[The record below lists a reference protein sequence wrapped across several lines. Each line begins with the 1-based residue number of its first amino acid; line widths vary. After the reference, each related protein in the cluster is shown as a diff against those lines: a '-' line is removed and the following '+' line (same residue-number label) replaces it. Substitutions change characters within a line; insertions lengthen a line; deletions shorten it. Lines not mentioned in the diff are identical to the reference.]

1 MSRPETVE
9 SNGGNG
15 VVSGIPP
22 EGGGKSAVGAV
33 GARGIL
39 TPAVVVLTIGLI
51 FVAVYLAAFHA
62 PRPHHLPVAVVGS
75 AQTARA
81 LQTDVNRVIP
91 GGLKLNR
98 VPNQSAAL
106 DAIEHRRAYGAMLA
120 GNGDLTLL
128 YAGANGP
135 AVVSLLELTAG
146 VTAKAT
152 RTSLRTRDI
161 LPATAGDSRSLSI
174 FYAAFGLVLA
184 GFLFGTMTYQVA
196 PRLKL
201 RQRLLSLLIF
211 GVAGGLLIALIA
223 KAFSAVP
230 GPFLGLAG
238 VIALMAM
245 AAGGFSMSFVRIF
258 GGAGASL
265 AAVILLVLG
274 NSTSGGV
281 APTHFLPAWLYP
293 LSEILPVGPGVRA
306 LYGLAYF
313 HDDGL
318 ITAVVVLIAWIVAA
332 AAALY
337 LRDAFDV
344 RKHKA
349 PAQCHVAAAPW
360 GIRFSHSAAP
370 VQASVAGNGARS
382 SLTQSTESPH

>member
-1 MSRPETVE
+1 M
-9 SNGGNG
+9 
-15 VVSGIPP
+15 
-22 EGGGKSAVGAV
+22 
-33 GARGIL
+33 
-39 TPAVVVLTIGLI
+39 VVLAIGLI

-62 PRPHHLPVAVVGS
+62 PRPHHLPIAVVGS

-81 LQTDVNRVIP
+81 LQTDLNRVIP
-91 GGLKLNR
+91 GGFELNR
-98 VPNQSAAL
+98 VPSQRAAR
-106 DAIEHRRAYGAMLA
+106 DAIAHRRAYGAMLA

-135 AVVSLLELTAG
+135 AVVSLLERVAG
-146 VTAKAT
+146 VAAKAA
-152 RTSLRTRDI
+152 RTSLSTKDI
-161 LPATAGDSRSLSI
+161 LPATAGDSRGLSI

-184 GFLFGTMTYQVA
+184 GFLFGTMTYQVS
-196 PRLKL
+196 PRLEL

-211 GVAGGLLIALIA
+211 GVAGGILIALIA

-230 GPFLGLAG
+230 GPFLELAG

-245 AAGGFSMSFVRIF
+245 AAGGFSMSFVRVF

-281 APTHFLPAWLYP
+281 VPTAFLPGWLHP

-306 LYGLAYF
+306 LDGLAYF
-313 HDDGL
+313 HDDGR
-318 ITAVVVLIAWIVAA
+318 ITGVAILIAWIAA
-332 AAALY
+332 CVAALY
-337 LRDAFDV
+337 LRDTFDV

-349 PAQCHVAAAPW
+349 PARCHVAAATW

-370 VQASVAGNGARS
+370 AQLPVAGNGARS
-382 SLTQSTESPH
+382 SLTQSTNGPK

>member
-1 MSRPETVE
+1 M
-9 SNGGNG
+9 
-15 VVSGIPP
+15 
-22 EGGGKSAVGAV
+22 
-33 GARGIL
+33 
-39 TPAVVVLTIGLI
+39 VVLAIGLI

-62 PRPHHLPVAVVGS
+62 PRPHHLPVAVVAS

-81 LQTDVNRVIP
+81 LQADVNRVIP
-91 GGLKLNR
+91 GGFELNR
-98 VPNQSAAL
+98 VPSQHAAR
-106 DAIEHRRAYGAMLA
+106 DAIAHRRAYGAMLA
-120 GNGDLTLL
+120 GSGDLTLL

-135 AVVSLLELTAG
+135 AVVSLLEKVAG
-146 VTAKAT
+146 ITAKAT
-152 RTSLRTRDI
+152 RTSLSTKDI
-161 LPATAGDSRSLSI
+161 LPATAGDSRGLSI

-201 RQRLLSLLIF
+201 RERLLSLLIF
-211 GVAGGLLIALIA
+211 GVAGGVLIALIA

-230 GPFLGLAG
+230 GPFLGLAA

-281 APTHFLPAWLYP
+281 VPTAFLPGWLHP

-306 LYGLAYF
+306 LDGLAYF

-318 ITAVVVLIAWIVAA
+318 ITALAVLIAWIVAA
-332 AAALY
+332 ATALY

-344 RKHKA
+344 RKQKA
-349 PAQCHVAAAPW
+349 PARCEVAAVPW
-360 GIRFSHSAAP
+360 GLRFSHSAAP
-370 VQASVAGNGARS
+370 GQLSVAGGGAKS
-382 SLTQSTESPH
+382 SLTPRDSRLPRG